1 MRFPQI
7 HISHTSQ
14 IIDLGSTETKGL
26 ARYPTLSVKPSSVL
40 VFYSFK
46 RYHTPEDE
54 FTLRDLGGVRSKVYL
69 VVPGACTT
77 TTRTVKLYQ
86 HTPVSG
92 EMSVK

>member
-1 MRFPQI
+1 MRFPQTNTF
-7 HISHTSQ
+7 HTSQ
-14 IIDLGSTETKGL
+14 VIDLGSTKTKGL

-46 RYHTPEDE
+46 RYHTSKDE

-69 VVPGACTT
+69 IVPGACAT

-86 HTPVSG
+86 THPC
-92 EMSVK
+92 EWRIEC